1 MRIILVLVRERQNK
15 QSLLFKPLFPKSD
28 QRQFSPNNINTQSR
42 EKVTKITK
50 MITKEKCFDLL
61 ANSLY

>member
-15 QSLLFKPLFPKSD
+15 QSLLFNPLFPKSD
-28 QRQFSPNNINTQSR
+28 QRQFSPNNINILSR

-50 MITKEKCFDLL
+50 MITKEKCFDIL